1 MFYIVI
7 ILLIILIGTILYN
20 YVFFYEKVYVII
32 MPRLNHSSKY
42 LILYSTFAGFISA
55 WAISGLLVIVD
66 IVSQTPIGTFFAV
79 IGTSLGFYDPAVSQ
93 YIGFALHIATGTVA
107 GNIFGQVALFWNK
120 LFPSNFKRGITYGI
134 ILGVSLW
141 IVLFLPLTIFIIQP
155 KLDAFAE
162 SAPNQYLFG
171 IADQFK
177 GLYPLVVIGSLAF
190 HIIYGIIFGFIVWRM
205 VELKNVVQTN
215 KE

>member
-1 MFYIVI
+1 MSFLQESLYYNIIV
-7 ILLIILIGTILYN
+7 L
-20 YVFFYEKVYVII
+20 YEKVYVII
-32 MPRLNHSSKY
+32 MPKLDHSSKY

-171 IADQFK
+171 IADQFQ
-177 GLYPLVVIGSLAF
+177 GLYPLVVIGSLGF

>member
-1 MFYIVI
+1 M
-7 ILLIILIGTILYN
+7 L
-20 YVFFYEKVYVII
+20 KHD
-32 MPRLNHSSKY
+32 HSSKY
-42 LILYSTFAGFISA
+42 VILYSTFAGFISA

-79 IGTSLGFYDPAVSQ
+79 IGSSLGYYDTTISQ

-107 GNIFGQVALFWNK
+107 GNIFGQVVLFWNK

-134 ILGVSLW
+134 IAGVSLW
-141 IVLFLPLTIFIIQP
+141 IVLFLPLSTVIIQP
-155 KLDAFAE
+155 KLNAFAV

-171 IADQFK
+171 IADQFQ
-177 GLYPLVVIGSLAF
+177 GLYPLVVIGSLGF

>member
-1 MFYIVI
+1 MSIF
-7 ILLIILIGTILYN
+7 L
-20 YVFFYEKVYVII
+20 YEKVYVII
-32 MPRLNHSSKY
+32 MPKLDHSSKY

-171 IADQFK
+171 IADQFQ
-177 GLYPLVVIGSLAF
+177 GLYPLVIIGSLGF

-205 VELKNVVQTN
+205 VDLKNVVQTN

>member
-1 MFYIVI
+1 
-7 ILLIILIGTILYN
+7 
-20 YVFFYEKVYVII
+20 
-32 MPRLNHSSKY
+32 MPKLDHSSKY

-120 LFPSNFKRGITYGI
+120 LFPSNLKRGITYGI
-134 ILGVSLW
+134 IAGVSLW
-141 IVLFLPLTIFIIQP
+141 VVLFLPPSHIYNSTQIRCFCCICSKPISIWNSRSLSRALSTCSYRFFRISHNIRYYIWIHSMEDGRI
-155 KLDAFAE
+155 KKRCT
-162 SAPNQYLFG
+162 NQ
-171 IADQFK
+171 
-177 GLYPLVVIGSLAF
+177 
-190 HIIYGIIFGFIVWRM
+190 
-205 VELKNVVQTN
+205 
-215 KE
+215 

>member
-1 MFYIVI
+1 LYYNIIV
-7 ILLIILIGTILYN
+7 L
-20 YVFFYEKVYVII
+20 YEKVYVII
-32 MPRLNHSSKY
+32 MPKLDHSSKY

-79 IGTSLGFYDPAVSQ
+79 IGTSLGLYDPAVSQ

-171 IADQFK
+171 IADQFQ
-177 GLYPLVVIGSLAF
+177 GLYPLVVIGSLGF

-205 VELKNVVQTN
+205 VELKNVAQTN

>member
-1 MFYIVI
+1 
-7 ILLIILIGTILYN
+7 
-20 YVFFYEKVYVII
+20 
-32 MPRLNHSSKY
+32 MPRFDHSSKY

-171 IADQFK
+171 IAEHFQ
-177 GLYPLVVIGSLAF
+177 GLYPLVIIGSLGF

>member
-1 MFYIVI
+1 MSIF
-7 ILLIILIGTILYN
+7 L
-20 YVFFYEKVYVII
+20 YEKVYVII
-32 MPRLNHSSKY
+32 MPKLDHSPKY

-120 LFPSNFKRGITYGI
+120 LFPSNLKRGITYGI

-141 IVLFLPLTIFIIQP
+141 VVLFLPLTIFIIQP

-171 IADQFK
+171 IADQFQ
-177 GLYPLVVIGSLAF
+177 GLYPLVVIGSLGF

>member
-1 MFYIVI
+1 MLKFD
-7 ILLIILIGTILYN
+7 
-20 YVFFYEKVYVII
+20 
-32 MPRLNHSSKY
+32 PSSKY

-79 IGTSLGFYDPAVSQ
+79 IGTSLGFYDPAISQ

-120 LFPSNFKRGITYGI
+120 LFPYNFKRGVTYGI
-134 ILGVSLW
+134 IAGISLW
-141 IVLFLPLTIFIIQP
+141 IVLFLPLATFIIQP
-155 KLDAFAE
+155 KLDAFAV

-171 IADQFK
+171 IGDHFQ
-177 GLYPLVVIGSLAF
+177 GLYPLITLGSLGV
-190 HIIYGIIFGFIVWRM
+190 HIIYGIIFGFMVWKM
-205 VELKNVVQTN
+205 IELKSFVQTN
-215 KE
+215 KKPIQ

>member
-1 MFYIVI
+1 
-7 ILLIILIGTILYN
+7 
-20 YVFFYEKVYVII
+20 
-32 MPRLNHSSKY
+32 MPKLDHSSKY

-107 GNIFGQVALFWNK
+107 GNIFGQVVLFWNK
-120 LFPSNFKRGITYGI
+120 LFPSNLKQGITYGI
-134 ILGVSLW
+134 IAGVSLW
-141 IVLFLPLTIFIIQP
+141 VVLFLPLATFIIQP
-155 KLDAFAE
+155 KLDAFAV

-171 IADQFK
+171 IADHFQ
-177 GLYPLVVIGSLAF
+177 GLYPLVVIGSLGF

>member
-1 MFYIVI
+1 MYNIIV
-7 ILLIILIGTILYN
+7 L
-20 YVFFYEKVYVII
+20 YEKVYVII
-32 MPRLNHSSKY
+32 MPKLDHSSKY

-171 IADQFK
+171 IADQFQ
-177 GLYPLVVIGSLAF
+177 GLYPLVVIGSLGF

>member
-1 MFYIVI
+1 LYYNIIV
-7 ILLIILIGTILYN
+7 L
-20 YVFFYEKVYVII
+20 YEKVYVII
-32 MPRLNHSSKY
+32 MPKLDHSSKY

-171 IADQFK
+171 IADQFQ
-177 GLYPLVVIGSLAF
+177 GLYPLVIIGSLGF

-205 VELKNVVQTN
+205 VDLKNVVQTN

>member
-1 MFYIVI
+1 MYNIIV
-7 ILLIILIGTILYN
+7 L
-20 YVFFYEKVYVII
+20 YEKVYVII
-32 MPRLNHSSKY
+32 MPKLDHSSKY

-171 IADQFK
+171 IADQFQ
-177 GLYPLVVIGSLAF
+177 GLYPLVVIGSLGF
-190 HIIYGIIFGFIVWRM
+190 HIIYGIIFGFIIWRM

>member
-1 MFYIVI
+1 MSFLQESLYYNIIV
-7 ILLIILIGTILYN
+7 L
-20 YVFFYEKVYVII
+20 YEKVYVII
-32 MPRLNHSSKY
+32 MPKLDHSSKY

-171 IADQFK
+171 IADQFQ
-177 GLYPLVVIGSLAF
+177 GLYPLVVIGSLGF

-205 VELKNVVQTN
+205 VELKNVAQTN

>member
-1 MFYIVI
+1 M
-7 ILLIILIGTILYN
+7 LKLD
-20 YVFFYEKVYVII
+20 
-32 MPRLNHSSKY
+32 HSSKY

-66 IVSQTPIGTFFAV
+66 IISQTPVGTFFAV
-79 IGTSLGFYDPAVSQ
+79 IGTSLGFYDPSVSQ

-134 ILGVSLW
+134 IAGVSLW
-141 IVLFLPLTIFIIQP
+141 VVLFLPLATFIIRP
-155 KLDAFAE
+155 KLDAFTV

-171 IADQFK
+171 IADHFQ
-177 GLYPLVVIGSLAF
+177 GLYPLVVIGSLGF
-190 HIIYGIIFGFIVWRM
+190 HIIYGILFGFIVWRM
-205 VELKNVVQTN
+205 IALKNVVQTN

>member
-1 MFYIVI
+1 LYYNIIV
-7 ILLIILIGTILYN
+7 L
-20 YVFFYEKVYVII
+20 YEKVYVII
-32 MPRLNHSSKY
+32 MPKLDHSSKY

-171 IADQFK
+171 IADQFQ
-177 GLYPLVVIGSLAF
+177 GLYPLVVIGSLGF

>member
-1 MFYIVI
+1 MIIV
-7 ILLIILIGTILYN
+7 L
-20 YVFFYEKVYVII
+20 KHD
-32 MPRLNHSSKY
+32 HSSKY

-66 IVSQTPIGTFFAV
+66 IVSQTSIGTFFAV

-120 LFPSNFKRGITYGI
+120 LFPSNFKRGITFGI
-134 ILGVSLW
+134 ITGVSLW
-141 IVLFLPLTIFIIQP
+141 IVLFLPLATFIIQP
-155 KLDAFAE
+155 KLDAFVV

-171 IADQFK
+171 IADHFQ
-177 GLYPLVVIGSLAF
+177 GLYPLVAIGSLGF
-190 HIIYGIIFGFIVWRM
+190 HIIYGILFGFMVWRM
-205 VELKNVVQTN
+205 IELKTVGQTN

>member
-1 MFYIVI
+1 
-7 ILLIILIGTILYN
+7 
-20 YVFFYEKVYVII
+20 
-32 MPRLNHSSKY
+32 MPKLDHSSKY

-55 WAISGLLVIVD
+55 WAISGLLIIVD

-171 IADQFK
+171 IADQFQ
-177 GLYPLVVIGSLAF
+177 GLYPLVVIGSLGF
-190 HIIYGIIFGFIVWRM
+190 HIIYGIVFGFIVWRI

>member
-1 MFYIVI
+1 LYYNIIV
-7 ILLIILIGTILYN
+7 L
-20 YVFFYEKVYVII
+20 YEKVYVII
-32 MPRLNHSSKY
+32 MPKLDHSSKY

-79 IGTSLGFYDPAVSQ
+79 IGTSLSFYDPAVSQ

-171 IADQFK
+171 IADQFQ
-177 GLYPLVVIGSLAF
+177 GLYPLVVIGSLGF